1 MEQPE
6 ARAAFSGPRLV
17 LEDVGAAEAQEEGGD
32 LAEVAEEDLEAVVVV
47 GTEDPQEHLSDECI
61 VFELCLILTPQGG
74 SATCA
79 RVFSIYK

>member
-1 MEQPE
+1 MEQLE
-6 ARAAFSGPRLV
+6 GRAASSGPRLE
-17 LEDVGAAEAQEEGGD
+17 LEDVGAAEAQEEGED
-32 LAEVAEEDLEAVVVV
+32 LAGVVGEDSEAVVVV